1 MKVIQCIYCLA
12 NELVM
17 NDKLIS
23 MGANVL
29 HGDISQAQR
38 EKTMQGYRDGKFSCL
53 ITTNVC
59 ARGVDI
65 PEVDLVINAEPP
77 ADVESYIHRSGRT
90 GRAGRA
96 GSCVTFY
103 KAQQECLLQN
113 INRKAGVEFTKISA
127 PQPKDII
134 KARASQSIEEMRFV
148 DEAVLP
154 FFKSASQD
162 LLLHFHGDASKAL
175 QCALAMICSTTKK
188 LPSRSLLTANDGWI
202 TLLFK
207 TEKTIR
213 NVGYIR
219 AMLQKHVASLT
230 YEDTIGWRMTAD
242 YMGVVV
248 DVKEDKVVQNDDSE
262 LKIAGKK
269 WEDGRGVTCLVLKE
283 LPELQASY
291 GSGNV
296 SNTNRIGGYSRGGR
310 GGSRGSGRG
319 IGRGGRGNYSKW

>member
-1 MKVIQCIYCLA
+1 
-12 NELVM
+12 M

-96 GSCVTFY
+96 GSCVTFF
-103 KAQQECLLQN
+103 KAQQESLLQN
-113 INRKAGVEFTKISA
+113 ITRKAGVDFTKISA

-134 KARASQSIEEMRFV
+134 KARASQSIEEMKSV
-148 DEAVLP
+148 DDAVLP
-154 FFKSASQD
+154 FFESAAKD
-162 LLLHFHGDASKAL
+162 LLSHFEGDFSKAL

-207 TEKTIR
+207 TENVIR

-219 AMLQKHVASLT
+219 TMLQKSVPSLT
-230 YEDTIGWRMTAD
+230 YDDTIGWRMTAD
-242 YMGVVV
+242 NMGVVV
-248 DVKEDKVVQNDDSE
+248 DVKEDKVIQNSDSS
-262 LKIAGKK
+262 
-269 WEDGRGVTCLVLKE
+269 LVLAEFHWKDSKGVSLQIPKV

-291 GSGNV
+291 GSGNGRGR
-296 SNTNRIGGYSRGGR
+296 SRGSGFARGGR
-310 GGSRGSGRG
+310 GSTRGLRGRG
-319 IGRGGRGNYSKW
+319 RGYSR